1 MEQSA
6 KLAVYALL
14 FDRADKEGMTLTTKM
29 VMRQNTGYRDG
40 TRSLAA
46 GRVRP
51 GETPL
56 QAVVREVKE
65 ELGITINEA
74 EMLLVGCQYRLPDEG
89 SEDSWMDLMFMGP
102 AEFTWVTNNEPHIHS
117 SVDSILLADELEMQM
132 IAAPVHLVGKEIQD
146 EAFNRIV
153 RRLTDAVIMPHQI
166 PMILSAIKSGDRYS
180 QFDPRAENGRIRM
193 TRRFYNPSHDE

>member
-14 FDRADKEGMTLTTKM
+14 FDRKSDESRMTTKM

-65 ELGITINEA
+65 ELGITVNGE
-74 EMLLVGCQYRLPDEG
+74 ELLLVGCQYRLPEEG
-89 SEDSWMDLMFMGP
+89 SDDSWVDFMFMGP

-117 SVDSILLADELEMQM
+117 SVDDILLADELEMQM
-132 IAAPVHLVGKEIQD
+132 IAAPVQFVGRDVRD

-153 RRLTDAVIMPHQI
+153 RRLEEAKVMPHQI
-166 PMILSAIKSGDRYS
+166 PMLISAIKSGDRYS

-193 TRRFYNPSHDE
+193 TRTSYNPKHDE